1 MSEESQPNLIDLDL
15 VDKVVELIPQHTWT
29 MVRDTLVANL
39 VDSMTIT
46 VIERL
51 CGPGEEPE
59 QAEEILINYYND
71 ATQMAELIQDAFT
84 ILGAEN
90 TLYILDGL
98 QLDKLPDNAP
108 CSIDPD

>member
-1 MSEESQPNLIDLDL
+1 MTDSSLIDLDL
-15 VDKVVELIPQHTWT
+15 VDKVVELIPPHAWN

-39 VDSMTIT
+39 VDSMPRT

-51 CGPGEEPE
+51 CGPGEDPDE
-59 QAEEILINYYND
+59 AETLLADYYNE
-71 ATQMAELIQDAFT
+71 ATTLGELLQDSFT

-90 TLYILDGL
+90 TLHILDGL

-108 CSIDPD
+108 CSLDPD